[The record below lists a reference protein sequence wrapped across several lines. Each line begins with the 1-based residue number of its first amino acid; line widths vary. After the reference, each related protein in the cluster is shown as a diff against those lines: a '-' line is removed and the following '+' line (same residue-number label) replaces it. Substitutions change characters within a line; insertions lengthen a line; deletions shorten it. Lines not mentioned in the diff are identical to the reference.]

1 MNEKN
6 TVSNPQVVNP
16 STKYIFAGWGF
27 LALNGL
33 YPVWIFVFMPQIK
46 LDLISLLYAAI
57 YLALIGTLALFVA
70 RGKRR
75 LTQVLAILFGA
86 RSLNSTY
93 LITSGTALVGVQYLI
108 PFMILCF
115 YLLGRACWDWP

>member
-1 MNEKN
+1 MNTEN
-6 TVSNPQVVNP
+6 MVSNPQAVNK
-16 STKYIFAGWGF
+16 SSKHILAAWSF

-33 YPVWIFVFMPQIK
+33 YPVWIFIFMPQIK
-46 LDLISLLYAAI
+46 LDLYSLAYVAI
-57 YLALIGTLALFVA
+57 YLGLIGTLALFVS

-93 LITSGTALVGVQYLI
+93 LIISGTALAGVQYLI
-108 PFMILCF
+108 PFMFICF

>member
-1 MNEKN
+1 MNKEN
-6 TVSNPQVVNP
+6 TVTRPQTVNQ
-16 STKYIFAGWGF
+16 SAKYILAAWCF

-33 YPVWIFVFMPQIK
+33 YPVWAFVFMPQIK
-46 LDLISLLYAAI
+46 LDLNSLFYVVI
-57 YLALIGTLALFVA
+57 YLGLIGTLSLFVA
-70 RGKRR
+70 RRKKR

-93 LITSGTALVGVQYLI
+93 LVISGTALAGVQYLI

>member
-1 MNEKN
+1 MNEES
-6 TVSNPQVVNP
+6 TVPSSLAVNR
-16 STKYIFAGWGF
+16 SSKYILAAWSF

-33 YPVWIFVFMPQIK
+33 YPVWIFVFMPQVK
-46 LDLISLLYAAI
+46 LDLYSLAFSAI

-70 RGKRR
+70 RGKRW

-86 RSLNSTY
+86 RSLNSIY
-93 LITSGTALVGVQYLI
+93 LVISGTALAGVQYLI

>member
-1 MNEKN
+1 LAAW
-6 TVSNPQVVNP
+6 S
-16 STKYIFAGWGF
+16 F

-33 YPVWIFVFMPQIK
+33 YPVWIFVFMPQVK
-46 LDLISLLYAAI
+46 LDLYSLLYVAI

-70 RGKRR
+70 RGKKR

-93 LITSGTALVGVQYLI
+93 LIVFGTALAGVQYLI